1 MKRIAFK
8 SVMILAMVFSLVS
21 GCQCSRID
29 IDKTGYNQVLILYSG
44 GYNSLRDYL
53 YEDIQDLKKGYAPSI
68 KSDKAFLVVS
78 HLAVKRGDYRT
89 ETSPQLI
96 RVYSDKKNG
105 VVLDTL
111 KSYGGT
117 LSEKST
123 MNTIL
128 SDIKRQFPSEH
139 YGMVFSSHAS
149 GWLPVG
155 YYNNPGYYEP
165 SYSAGRKGSAAPVL
179 RKGAYP
185 YIEPGLQP
193 GEPLTKSLTMTNGVT
208 LATEM
213 EIAEFKDAI
222 PMHLDFLLLDACL
235 SGGIEVA
242 YEFKDV
248 CDQIG
253 FSQAEILADGFD
265 YKNIAGHLLGST
277 GQDTRAVLDDYY
289 QQYAAKT
296 DRNDRSATI
305 SLVDCTKLDPL
316 ASLCATL
323 FSKYSTAIAGL
334 DPSTVQRYYRYDK
347 HWFYDLEDILV
358 NAGISESEHRSLT
371 GALND
376 CVIYKAATESFLPGY
391 GGFKIETFSGLSMYL
406 PCNGSSYLDSFY
418 KDLAWNKATLLV
430 D

>member
-29 IDKTGYNQVLILYSG
+29 IDKTGYEQVLILYSG

-53 YEDIQDLKKGYAPSI
+53 YEDIQDLKKGYAPTL

-96 RVYSDKKNG
+96 RVFSDKKNG

-111 KSYGGT
+111 KSYNGT

-123 MNTIL
+123 MNSIL
-128 SDIKRQFPSEH
+128 SDIKRQFPSKH

-155 YYNNPGYYEP
+155 YYNNPDYYEP
-165 SYSAGRKGSAAPVL
+165 SHSAGRKGSAAPVFP
-179 RKGAYP
+179 KGTYP
-185 YIEPGLQP
+185 FIEPELQP
-193 GEPLTKSLTMTNGVT
+193 GEPLTKSLTMTNGTT

-222 PMHLDFLLLDACL
+222 PMHLDYFLLDACL

-253 FSQAEILADGFD
+253 FSQDDILADGFD
-265 YKNIAGHLLGST
+265 YKNLAGHLLESS

-305 SLVDCTKLDPL
+305 SLVDCTKLDAV

-347 HWFYDLEDILV
+347 HWFYDMEDILV
-358 NAGISESEHRSLT
+358 KAGISESEHKSLT
-371 GALND
+371 SALND
-376 CVIYKAATESFLPGY
+376 CILYKAATESFLPGY
-391 GGFKIETFSGLSMYL
+391 GGFKIDTFSGLSMYL
-406 PCNGSSYLDSFY
+406 PCNGSTYLDSFY

>member
-165 SYSAGRKGSAAPVL
+165 SYSSGRKGSAAPVL
-179 RKGAYP
+179 QNGTYP

-193 GEPLTKSLTMTNGVT
+193 GAPLTKSLTMTNGVT

-289 QQYAAKT
+289 QQYAVKT

-334 DPSTVQRYYRYDK
+334 DPSNVQRYYRYDK

>member
-165 SYSAGRKGSAAPVL
+165 SYSSGRKGSAALVL
-179 RKGAYP
+179 QNGTYP

-213 EIAEFKDAI
+213 EISEFKDAI

-334 DPSTVQRYYRYDK
+334 DPSAVQRYYRYDK

>member
-1 MKRIAFK
+1 MRRIAFK

-29 IDKTGYNQVLILYSG
+29 IDKTGYEQVLILYSG

-53 YEDIQDLKKGYAPSI
+53 YQDIQDLKRGYAPNL

-78 HLAVKRGDYRT
+78 HLSVGRGDYRT
-89 ETSPQLI
+89 KTSPQLI
-96 RVYSDKKNG
+96 RVFSDKKNG

-111 KSYGGT
+111 KSYEGT

-155 YYNNPGYYEP
+155 YYDNPDYFEP
-165 SYSAGRKGSAAPVL
+165 SFSAGRKNSAAPHL
-179 RKGAYP
+179 PKGTYP
-185 YIEPGLQP
+185 YIEPELLP
-193 GEPLTKSLTMTNGVT
+193 GEPLTKSLTMTNGVSV
-208 LATEM
+208 ASEM
-213 EIAEFKDAI
+213 ELIDFKNAI
-222 PMHLDFLLLDACL
+222 PMHLDYLLMDACL

-253 FSQAEILADGFD
+253 FSQSEILADGFN
-265 YKNIAGHLLGST
+265 YKNLAGHLLGAE
-277 GQDTRAVLDDYY
+277 GQNTRAVVDDYY

-305 SLVDCTKLDPL
+305 SLVDCTKLDPIT
-316 ASLCATL
+316 SLCSTL
-323 FSKYSTAIAGL
+323 FSKYATQIASL
-334 DPSTVQRYYRYDK
+334 NPSTVQRYYRYDK

-358 NAGISESEHRSLT
+358 KAGISDSERASLT
-371 GALND
+371 SALNS

-391 GGFKIETFSGLSMYL
+391 NGFKIETYSGLSMYL
-406 PCNGSSYLDSFY
+406 PCNGSAYLDSFY

>member
-165 SYSAGRKGSAAPVL
+165 SYSSGRKGSAAPVL
-179 RKGAYP
+179 QNGTYP

-289 QQYAAKT
+289 QQYAVKT

-334 DPSTVQRYYRYDK
+334 DPSNVQRYYRYDK

>member
-149 GWLPVG
+149 GWLPAG

-165 SYSAGRKGSAAPVL
+165 SYSSGRKGSAAPVL
-179 RKGAYP
+179 QNGTYP

-289 QQYAAKT
+289 QQYAVKT

-334 DPSTVQRYYRYDK
+334 DPSNVQRYYRYDK

>member
-1 MKRIAFK
+1 MKRIAFR

-29 IDKTGYNQVLILYSG
+29 IEKTGYSQVLILYSA
-44 GYNSLRDYL
+44 GYNSLRNYL
-53 YEDIQDLKKGYAPSI
+53 YEDIQDLKSGYAPTV
-68 KSDKAFLVVS
+68 KGDKAFLVVS
-78 HLAVKRGDYRT
+78 HLSVNSGNFRT

-96 RVYSDKKNG
+96 RVYSDKKSG
-105 VVLDTL
+105 VILDTL
-111 KSYGGT
+111 KSYKGT
-117 LSEKST
+117 LSERST

-155 YYNNPGYYEP
+155 YYDNPDYFEP
-165 SYSAGRKGSAAPVL
+165 SFSAGRKNSAAPHL
-179 RKGAYP
+179 PKGTYP
-185 YIEPGLQP
+185 YIEPELLP
-193 GEPLTKSLTMTNGVT
+193 GEPLTKSLTMTNGVSV
-208 LATEM
+208 ASEM
-213 EIAEFKDAI
+213 ELIDFKNAI
-222 PMHLDFLLLDACL
+222 PMHLDYLLMDACL

-253 FSQAEILADGFD
+253 FSQSEILADGFN
-265 YKNIAGHLLGST
+265 YKNLAGHLLGAE
-277 GQDTRAVLDDYY
+277 GQNTRAVVDDYY

-305 SLVDCTKLDPL
+305 SLVDCTKLDAL
-316 ASLCATL
+316 TSLCSTL
-323 FSKYSTAIAGL
+323 FSKYATQIAGL
-334 DPSTVQRYYRYDK
+334 DPSAVQRYYRFDK

-358 NAGISESEHRSLT
+358 KAGISESEHSSLT
-371 GALND
+371 SALNG

-391 GGFKIETFSGLSMYL
+391 NGFRIDTFSGLSMYL
-406 PCNGSSYLDSFY
+406 PCDGSAYLDSFY
-418 KDLAWNKATLLV
+418 KDLAWNNATLLV